1 MNVDCFEYMSKIE
14 SSSIDLILTD
24 PPYSISKNSN
34 FNKSSISASDFIKT
48 KYTTH
53 SIDFGD
59 WDKDLNMD
67 ILFKEYYRILKPG
80 GTLLIFFDIWKSNQL
95 KEMANKYKFKQPRVG
110 IWIKNNPTPINSNL
124 NYLSNAHEFFFSF
137 IKGKN
142 PTFNSKYDN
151 AVYKYPLCHGK
162 ERLNHPTQKPLGL
175 IKDLIEKHSNVGD
188 MVIDTFSGS
197 GTTAEAC
204 VITGRKF
211 ICIEKDKDFFDIS
224 VNRLKQLKLDII

>member
-1 MNVDCFEYMSKIE
+1 MNVDCFEYMPKIE

-80 GTLLIFFDIWKSNQL
+80 GTLLIFFDIWKSSMI
-95 KEMANKYKFKQPRVG
+95 KEVAEKNKFKQLRVCQ
-110 IWIKNNPTPINSNL
+110 WQKSNPVPINSKL
-124 NYLSNAHEFFFSF
+124 NYTPAINDANARKTLRSNVEQLGREINA
-137 IKGKN
+137 
-142 PTFNSKYDN
+142 KYD
-151 AVYKYPLCHGK
+151 AELSSLEQPATSESPTKESVT
-162 ERLNHPTQKPLGL
+162 ERLNINNPFYRKVEDALVKFPKGLNIVKPYLRYTPQPN
-175 IKDLIEKHSNVGD
+175 K
-188 MVIDTFSGS
+188 
-197 GTTAEAC
+197 
-204 VITGRKF
+204 
-211 ICIEKDKDFFDIS
+211 
-224 VNRLKQLKLDII
+224 